1 MFRYILRYYIDPGF
15 AEEKR
20 IDELLHLCRAGRIEE
35 VMFFYNPEELFQG
48 YPPDEE
54 VEHWFELAKKVK
66 AALHTA
72 GIAMSINPW
81 TTTVHVS
88 RGRTFSER
96 QRDFQPMIGETGAV
110 SPITSCPF
118 DPHWQ
123 KWLGEFFARIAGE
136 IAPVAIW
143 IEDDW
148 RLHNHEPAMKYG
160 GCFCP
165 LHLARFEQE
174 TGIRTTR
181 EELLKNILAP
191 GEPHPWRKAWLKVC
205 RDSLLEPAR
214 MLYEKVHA
222 ANPSVRLGLMSSG
235 PDVHSTEGR
244 DWNLLR
250 DVLSPDAPLLVRPHL
265 PPYTETFALDVSPA
279 VTRQT
284 ISEYDGPIEIYPE
297 LENSPRCGRY
307 SKSGAF
313 SVFECLHSAL
323 FGSSGITINHY
334 DMMGNGL
341 ALDYDFPAALAEAKD
356 QLNAIADLKLS
367 DKNAEGV
374 LVLYSPE
381 TARHIHTAPEAD
393 SLSCLVNPSIGWS
406 SVFFKLG
413 ISHGLSG
420 KIAGSCVRAVS
431 GQTLRAFSDAEI
443 ETLLAGN
450 LILDAPSA
458 EILLERGFGSLIGV
472 SSAEW
477 RTLNADGYAYEDIPD
492 GKETLYG
499 VDAPRMSASR
509 CANAVL
515 AMRTADAEPLSL
527 IRRYD
532 RTILYPGTVF
542 HQNRLGGKT
551 AAIAYP
557 LETAQFNMGY
567 FNNFRRIF
575 LHNLLLRRFGEK
587 KILLGCG
594 NPLQAYRNGSGTRT
608 VLALLNPTHDTY
620 PEIRFFAPGLN
631 PDSAAALGKDGVWRK
646 AGLTALPDGSVKFSG
661 TLAPLN
667 ALVLKFES

>member
-1 MFRYILRYYIDPGF
+1 MFHYILRYYIDPGF

-20 IDELLHLCRAGRIEE
+20 IAELSQLCRAGRIEE

-54 VEHWFELAKKVK
+54 VKAWFALAKKVK
-66 AALHTA
+66 AALDA
-72 GIAMSINPW
+72 EGVAMSINPW

-88 RGRTFSER
+88 RGRVFSEK
-96 QRDFQPMIGETGAV
+96 QRSFQPMVGETGTV
-110 SPITSCPF
+110 SPITACPF

-123 KWLGEFFARIAGE
+123 RWLGDFFARIAEE
-136 IAPVAIW
+136 ISPVAIW
-143 IEDDW
+143 VEDDW
-148 RLHNHEPAMKYG
+148 RLHNHEPDMKYG

-181 EELLKNILAP
+181 EELLKNLLAP
-191 GEPHPWRKAWLKVC
+191 GRPHPWRKPWLKVC

-250 DVLSPDAPLLVRPHL
+250 DALSPGAPLLVRPHL

-307 SKSGAF
+307 SKSGAY
-313 SVFECLHSAL
+313 SIFECLHSAL

-356 QLNAIADLKLS
+356 RLDAIEALKLS
-367 DKNAEGV
+367 DRNAEGV
-374 LVLYSPE
+374 QVLYSPE
-381 TARHIHTAPEAD
+381 IAAHMRTAPDAG
-393 SLSCLVNPSIGWS
+393 SISNLVNHSVGWS
-406 SVFFKLG
+406 NTFFKLG
-413 ISHGLSG
+413 VSHAMSG
-420 KIAGSCVRAVS
+420 KITDGSIRAVS

-443 ETLLAGN
+443 ETLLAGD

-458 EILLERGFGSLIGV
+458 EILLERGFGNLIGV

-492 GKETLYG
+492 GKEALYG

-509 CANAVL
+509 CAFQVL
-515 AMRTADAEPLSL
+515 AMHTSAETPSL

-532 RTILYPGTVF
+532 RSVLYPGTVF
-542 HQNRLGGKT
+542 HENHLGGKT
-551 AAIAYP
+551 LAIAYP

-575 LHNLLLRRFGEK
+575 LHDLLLNRFGAK
-587 KILLGCG
+587 KILLGCDT
-594 NPLQAYRNGSGTRT
+594 PLQTYRNSNGKLT
-608 VLALLNPTHDTY
+608 VIALLNPTHDTY
-620 PEIRFFAPGLN
+620 PAVRFFAPGLN
-631 PDSAAALGKDGVWRK
+631 PADAMALGKDGIWRN
-646 AGLTALPDGSVKFSG
+646 AGLASLPDGSMKFSG
-661 TLAPLN
+661 TLATLD